1 MQTTDTDLLFQ
12 TDKDLKDASRRERKV
27 KATGSLGRP
36 ISLSSKVL
44 RVLID
49 GDTAWTAES
58 GWQARSIDLRVSKI
72 SDIARN
78 MAYS

>member
-12 TDKDLKDASRRERKV
+12 TDKDIKDAVRRERKSKV
-27 KATGSLGRP
+27 TQTIGRP

-44 RVLID
+44 RVLVD

-58 GWQARSIDLRVSKI
+58 GWQARAIDLKVRRTQYMQLWTS
-72 SDIARN
+72 S
-78 MAYS
+78 